1 MGTGITA
8 RGLGVRF
15 QFDSQRRPVSPT
27 IARLRRHVTEAW
39 GVRDITLE
47 MSSGEGVALIG
58 PTGAGK
64 TTLLR
69 AIAGVMPVDAGELSV
84 RGRIGSM
91 LSIDA
96 GLVETLTGRENAA
109 MLAVLAGLDRTQAR
123 GALEGIKELSGL
135 GDAFDRPASS
145 YSQGMR
151 ARLGFA
157 AVDSANPQVVV
168 LDEVHE
174 AVDHSFRAVL
184 ERRVTEVRDAGGI
197 VIAAGHDHDILGR
210 LCDRGVLM
218 DAGRVAADGR
228 FAEVSAAYLADDLP
242 RQPGGVPPSPG
253 RAVT

>member
-1 MGTGITA
+1 MPAAVNTQS
-8 RGLGVRF
+8 LGVRF
-15 QFDSQRRPVSPT
+15 QFDSQRRPVSPSM
-27 IARLRRHVTEAW
+27 ARVRRNVTEAW
-39 GVRDITLE
+39 GIQGVTLAIGP
-47 MSSGEGVALIG
+47 GEGVALIG

-69 AIAGVMPVDAGELSV
+69 AIAGVMPADAGEISV

-91 LSIDA
+91 LSIDS

-109 MLAVLAGLDRTQAR
+109 LLAVLAGLDRTQAR
-123 GALEGIKELSGL
+123 EALGQIRDLSGL

-157 AVDSANPQVVV
+157 AVDSAGPQVVV

-174 AVDHSFRAVL
+174 AIDHSFRAEL
-184 ERRVTEVRDAGGI
+184 ERQVSAVRAGGGI

-210 LCDRGVLM
+210 LCGRAVLM
-218 DAGRVAADGR
+218 EAGGVAADGP
-228 FAEVSAAYLADDLP
+228 FPEVSAAYVAED
-242 RQPGGVPPSPG
+242 RRISHI
-253 RAVT
+253 

>member
-1 MGTGITA
+1 MDARITA
-8 RGLGVRF
+8 VRLGVRF

-27 IARLRRHVTEAW
+27 IAHLRRHVTEAW
-39 GVRDITLE
+39 GIRDVSLTIAR
-47 MSSGEGVALIG
+47 GEGVALIG

-69 AIAGVMPVDAGELSV
+69 AISGVMPTDAGEIAV
-84 RGRIGSM
+84 RGRVGSM

-109 MLAVLAGLDRTQAR
+109 LLAVLAGLDRASAR
-123 GALEGIKELSGL
+123 AALERIKELSGL

-157 AVDSANPQVVV
+157 AVDSARPEVVV

-184 ERRVTEVRDAGGI
+184 ERRVSEVREAGGI
-197 VIAAGHDHDILGR
+197 VVAAGHDHDILGR
-210 LCDRGVLM
+210 LCDRAVLM
-218 DAGRVAADGR
+218 QEGAVAADGA
-228 FAEVSAAYLADDLP
+228 FAVVSGTYLADEDP
-242 RQPGGVPPSPG
+242 AAGSDCG
-253 RAVT
+253 A

>member
-1 MGTGITA
+1 MPAAVRA
-8 RGLGVRF
+8 RGVGVRF

-27 IARLRRHVTEAW
+27 LARVRRHVTETW
-39 GVRDITLE
+39 GIRDVTLE
-47 MSSGEGVALIG
+47 LEPGDGVALIG

-69 AIAGVMPVDAGELSV
+69 AVAGVMPADAGEISV
-84 RGRIGSM
+84 EGRVGSL
-91 LSIDA
+91 LSIDS

-109 MLAVLAGLDRTQAR
+109 LLAVLAGLDRSQAR
-123 GALEGIKELSGL
+123 EALERIKLASRL

-157 AVDSANPQVVV
+157 AVDSAGPEVVV

-174 AVDHSFRAVL
+174 AIDHSFRAVL
-184 ERRVTEVRDAGGI
+184 ERRVREVRASGGV

-218 DAGRVAADGR
+218 EAGRIAADGP
-228 FAEVSAAYLADDLP
+228 FAEVSADYLAEEGTV
-242 RQPGGVPPSPG
+242 RYI
-253 RAVT
+253 